1 MSGLV
6 DALVIVVVAMLVIAR
21 QFRAT
26 PIDGER
32 RWWLLPA
39 ILAVVALREPGILD
53 DRHHTASALLLG
65 AELLVGLATGAGWA
79 WATRIWAEPDGTVW
93 SKSSGASVAVWL
105 IGIGLRAGLF
115 ALGAAVGVH
124 QDSSA
129 LLLGLAGTLL
139 VRAGILVWRGRLL
152 HPAVNSGPAYGDST
166 SAPAGKE
173 RV

>member
-6 DALVIVVVAMLVIAR
+6 DVSLIVLVAVVVIAR
-21 QFRAT
+21 QFRARR
-26 PIDGER
+26 IDSER

-39 ILAVVALREPGILD
+39 VLVVLALREPGLLD
-53 DRHHTASALLLG
+53 VHHHTASRFLLG
-65 AELLVGLATGAGWA
+65 AELLIGLATGAGWA
-79 WATRIWAEPDGTVW
+79 WTTRMWAEPDGTVW
-93 SKSSGASVAVWL
+93 SRSSTASVAVWAV
-105 IGIGLRAGLF
+105 GIGLRAGLF

-139 VRAGILVWRGRLL
+139 VRAGILAWRGQSLR
-152 HPAVNSGPAYGDST
+152 PTVTSSGAYGDGTAWSV
-166 SAPAGKE
+166 GRE